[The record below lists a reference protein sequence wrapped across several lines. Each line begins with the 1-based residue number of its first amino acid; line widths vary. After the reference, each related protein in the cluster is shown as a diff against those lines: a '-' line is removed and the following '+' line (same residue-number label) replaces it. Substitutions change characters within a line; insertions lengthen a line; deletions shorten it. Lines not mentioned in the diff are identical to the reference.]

1 MPSKDRPSQN
11 LPARGSRKTGEG
23 VNPIAFVQNQGIRD
37 TQWPEDDLLAEDD
50 PLASNPPRA
59 STSAIR
65 WNNPTTERRSAREVN
80 LGNGTTRQNPNVP
93 PRRTQG
99 QVPSPLPPL
108 PGPMQPRSGRST
120 TAQQVISPPRKEWF
134 SRPRNV
140 HWLVYIGIGMIAAL
154 ALWVIGSVI
163 VSWGINKYN
172 DITYGYPR
180 TFQTDEVVGHNGD
193 SPLHKSHF
201 IAINLHG
208 QVIVIEL
215 PAGDPSKAIDYT
227 GPDLIASGDDL
238 VPVTLTFSDPNKTG
252 KPNMTLHI
260 QDNNI
265 YFCNTGTKFV
275 SCNPGQ

>member
-1 MPSKDRPSQN
+1 MPSKDKPSQK
-11 LPARGSRKTGEG
+11 LPVRGNRRTADG
-23 VNPIAFVQNQGIRD
+23 VTPISFNPGQSMRD

-65 WNNPTTERRSAREVN
+65 LNNPTTERRSIREVN
-80 LGNGTTRQNPNVP
+80 PGTGVNRQNPNVP

-99 QVPSPLPPL
+99 QIPAPLSPV

-120 TAQQVISPPRKEWF
+120 TAQQILTPAKKE
-134 SRPRNV
+134 RLPRNV
-140 HWLVYIGIGMIAAL
+140 HWLVYVGIGMIAAL
-154 ALWVIGSVI
+154 ALWVIGSAV
-163 VSWGINKYN
+163 VAWSINKYN

-180 TFQTDEVVGHNGD
+180 TYQTDAIVGHGD
-193 SPLHKSHF
+193 SPQHESHF

-215 PAGDPSKAIDYT
+215 PAGNPSKAIDYI
-227 GPDLIASGDDL
+227 GPDLIAAGDDL
-238 VPVTLTFSDPNKTG
+238 VPVTLSFSDLHKDG
-252 KPNMTLHI
+252 KPDMFVHI

-265 YFCNTGTKFV
+265 HFCNTGAKFV
-275 SCNPGQ
+275 SCQGQ